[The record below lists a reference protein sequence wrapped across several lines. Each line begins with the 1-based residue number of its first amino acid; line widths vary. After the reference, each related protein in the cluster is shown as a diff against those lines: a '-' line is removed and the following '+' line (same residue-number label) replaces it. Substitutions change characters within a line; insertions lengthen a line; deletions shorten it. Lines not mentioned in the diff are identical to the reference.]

1 MNLTTYISQGLA
13 SLAAG
18 ALLGA
23 ASLAGQPENS
33 IPLPAEG
40 CTATNLKAEAA
51 RVLYN
56 KDTQQLSFYNL
67 SSLSQDAISSAE
79 VSIKQKDS
87 TTTLENKDWKAGAN
101 DNAVDWVFIIDE
113 SLSMRKN
120 KNKNKRIFLRE
131 GLGVVKHLVKEG
143 MAPQDTISVNLLAAD
158 ITPLGTGK
166 VGSSTLLKAIDD
178 ALKTK
183 APRKGDSKTTDI
195 FHFAAEYVRKHTPTE
210 GRTTVLVLIS
220 DADDEIKNRDSLKD
234 LAKEKKVPVC
244 SLVFNSRTRDTRVN
258 DMMWLSG
265 ETGGFFHLQK
275 EKCDDNTTRRICK
288 GLNNNA
294 HTPSCQFGVVLPPYK
309 SDAVL
314 GLLLKLEESDKTAE
328 LKMTASAL
336 DEIRNHFAPK
346 APDKPSA
353 EEQAINKLISGITAA
368 GLTIESLEK
377 AEKDT
382 PADYLALSKVLQTL
396 RQQMGK
402 LRESCVAVK
411 KQPAENIQKVLAA
424 KQEQDKDNKILARIA
439 DFCNNKDLTADN
451 IQESHVLKLI
461 GREKEL
467 PMPEKDLIIKLMAD
481 IKSAE
486 PEVEDLAKAEAK
498 DAEDFEVLTPLIN
511 KLREKVEALL
521 PLCRTLKRV
530 DAEAVKSAIAAE
542 LERTDSTQD
551 DRKILTRIRELHEN
565 KSVTDV
571 TLGEKEV
578 LALLGRSTPLP
589 VAPPPSDIPVWVY
602 WASGSGLVLML
613 VIIGICVAHSRK
625 KQKEMEAELERIRL
639 EEEEADR
646 KAEQQQQR
654 EREEELA
661 RKAEKERLIREAKEK
676 ELQQMKNR
684 NIADASAGNVDP
696 GSILAELHD
705 LTGKKKWFIT
715 GSSVSIGRHATN
727 DLAFAN
733 DHTLS
738 GTHCSITRDG
748 HGRWFITDN
757 HSTNGIVINGRQY
770 TGTFQLNPDGS
781 QFILGGRQFHFVVP
795 IERRMNP
802 INSNSNNNEK
812 THVYR
817 PQ

>member
-40 CTATNLKAEAA
+40 CTATNLKAETA

-87 TTTLENKDWKAGAN
+87 TTTMENKDWKTGAN

-113 SLSMRKN
+113 SQSMRR
-120 KNKNKRIFLRE
+120 KNKNKRIFLSE
-131 GLGVVKHLVKEG
+131 GLGVVTHLVKEG

-195 FHFAAEYVRKHTPTE
+195 FHFATEYVRKLTPTE

-294 HTPSCQFGVVLPPYK
+294 HTPSCQFGVVLPAYK

-402 LRESCVAVK
+402 LRESCVTVK
-411 KQPAENIQKVLAA
+411 KQPTENIQKVLTA
-424 KQEQDKDNKILARIA
+424 KQEQDKENKILARIA
-439 DFCNNKDLTADN
+439 AFCNNKELTADN

-467 PMPEKDLIIKLMAD
+467 PMPEKELIIKLMAD

-486 PEVEDLAKAEAK
+486 PEDK
-498 DAEDFEVLTPLIN
+498 
-511 KLREKVEALL
+511 KVKALL
-521 PLCRTLKRV
+521 PLCRMLKRV
-530 DAEAVKSAIAAE
+530 DAEAVKSAIDAE

-551 DRKILTRIRELHEN
+551 DYKILTRIRELHEN

-571 TLGEKEV
+571 TLGEEEV
-578 LALLGRSTPLP
+578 LALLGAPLP
-589 VAPPPSDIPVWVY
+589 SDTKVWVY
-602 WASGSGLVLML
+602 WASGSGLVLVL

>member
-87 TTTLENKDWKAGAN
+87 TTTLENKDWKTGAN

-113 SLSMRKN
+113 SQSMRKN

-183 APRKGDSKTTDI
+183 APQKGDSKTTDI
-195 FHFAAEYVRKHTPTE
+195 FHFATEYVRKLTPTE

-294 HTPSCQFGVVLPPYK
+294 HTPSCQFGVVLPAYK

-346 APDKPSA
+346 APEQPSA

-382 PADYLALSKVLQTL
+382 PTDYLALSKVLQTL

-402 LRESCVAVK
+402 LRESCVTVK

-424 KQEQDKDNKILARIA
+424 KQEQDKENKILARIA
-439 DFCNNKDLTADN
+439 AFCNNKELTADN

-486 PEVEDLAKAEAK
+486 SEVKDLAKAEAK
-498 DAEDFEVLTPLIN
+498 DA
-511 KLREKVEALL
+511 KLREKAKALL
-521 PLCRTLKRV
+521 PFCRMLKRV
-530 DAEAVKSAIAAE
+530 DAEAVKSAIAE
-542 LERTDSTQD
+542 LDRTDIYED

-565 KSVTDV
+565 KYVTDV
-571 TLGEKEV
+571 TLGLKEV
-578 LALLGRSTPLP
+578 LVLLGRSE
-589 VAPPPSDIPVWVY
+589 APSSSDNQVLVY
-602 WASGSGLVLML
+602 WASGSGLVLVL

-676 ELQQMKNR
+676 ELLQMKNR

-802 INSNSNNNEK
+802 INSNSNSNNNEK